1 MGWRF
6 FFSKMRKGDGVV
18 RWNNYEG
25 RRGGN
30 VGLIG
35 NNGERRDL

>member
-1 MGWRF
+1 VEI
-6 FFSKMRKGDGVV
+6 FFSKRRKGDGVV
-18 RWNNYEG
+18 RWNYEG